1 MLALLKLLQSL
12 VKTLHS
18 EGTPHQIAMGVA
30 LGAALGLT
38 PIANVHNAVVIVL
51 LIMFNVSFGAGLLG
65 WAVFTPVGFLLDPVF
80 ESIGR
85 ILLLGTPALV
95 PLWTTMDHTPLLPFT
110 NFGNTVVLG
119 SVIGWL
125 VLFVPIYLL
134 ARFAV
139 LRYRSTLGERIR
151 QWRIVQAVTASKA
164 YNVWRWFHA

>member
-18 EGTPHQIAMGVA
+18 DGTPNQIALGVA

-38 PIANVHNAVVIVL
+38 PIANVHNVIVL
-51 LIMFNVSFGAGLLG
+51 VLLVMLNVSFGAGLLG
-65 WAVFTPVGFLLDPVF
+65 WAVFTPVGFLMDPVF
-80 ESIGR
+80 DRIGR
-85 ILLLGTPALV
+85 QLLIDTPSLRSF
-95 PLWTTMDHTPLLPFT
+95 WTTLDHTPLVPFT

-125 VLFVPIYLL
+125 LLCIPIFLL

-139 LRYRSTLGERIR
+139 LRYRATFGARVQ
-151 QWRIVQAVTASKA
+151 QWRIVQAVKASKL
-164 YNVWRWFHA
+164 YNVWEWFHA

>member
-51 LIMFNVSFGAGLLG
+51 LIMFNVSFAAGLLG

-85 ILLLGTPALV
+85 ILLLDTPALV

-151 QWRIVQAVTASKA
+151 QWRIVQAMTASKA

>member
-18 EGTPHQIAMGVA
+18 DGTPHQIAMGIA
-30 LGAALGLT
+30 LGSALGIT

-65 WAVFTPVGFLLDPVF
+65 WAVFTPLGFLLDPIF
-80 ESIGR
+80 NRIGR
-85 ILLLGTPALV
+85 SLLIESPSLQPM
-95 PLWTTMDHTPLLPFT
+95 WTSMDHTPLVPFT
-110 NFGNTVVLG
+110 NFSNTVVLG

-134 ARFAV
+134 ARLAV
-139 LRYRSTLGERIR
+139 LKYRSTFGERVQR
-151 QWRIVQAVTASKA
+151 WRFVQAVKASKV
-164 YNVWRWFHA
+164 YNVWQWFNA